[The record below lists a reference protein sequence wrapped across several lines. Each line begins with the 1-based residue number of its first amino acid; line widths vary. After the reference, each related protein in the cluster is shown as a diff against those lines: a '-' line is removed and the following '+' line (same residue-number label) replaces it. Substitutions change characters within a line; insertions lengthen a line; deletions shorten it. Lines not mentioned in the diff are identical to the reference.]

1 MNRAPEALPIASRD
15 NPRVKRLRRLL
26 HDGSAYRREGVVWV
40 EGDHLCR
47 ALLARGWQPQVV
59 VASPAAQAL
68 VQAWQRDA
76 GLAPEVPVWTLSEAL
91 MAQLSTLESPA
102 PIACLVALPAV
113 GGVQA
118 GVPTVVLDRL
128 QDPGNVGSILRS
140 AAAFGFRQVLA
151 LRGTAAL
158 WSPKVLRAGM
168 GAHFGLSL
176 IEGLDAAALA
186 ALQVPLIA
194 TSSHQGDWLHTAR
207 LPWPCAW
214 LLGHEGQ
221 GVHPALMAQAAQ
233 TVRII
238 QPGGEESLNVAAA
251 AAICLHASAAA
262 AAGGL

>member
-1 MNRAPEALPIASRD
+1 MTPLRPPEPIASRD
-15 NPRVKRLRRLL
+15 NPRVKRLRRLAQE
-26 HDGSAYRREGVVWV
+26 GGAYRREGVVWV

-47 ALLARGWQPQVV
+47 ALLQRGWRPETVV
-59 VASPAAQAL
+59 SSPKGLAL
-68 VQAWQRDA
+68 VQSWQQDGA
-76 GLAPEVPVWTLSEAL
+76 LAPEVPVWLLTEAL
-91 MAQLSTLESPA
+91 MAQLSPLESA
-102 PIACLVALPAV
+102 AHVGCLVPVPPAQA
-113 GGVQA
+113 VQA

-168 GAHFGLSL
+168 GAHFGLAL
-176 IEGLDAAALA
+176 VEAVDAACLA
-186 ALQVPLIA
+186 DLQVPLLA
-194 TSSHQGDWLHTAR
+194 TSSHLGDWLHGAR

-221 GVHPALMAQAAQ
+221 GVRADLMAQAAR

-262 AAGGL
+262 VFGGL